1 MTTVKK
7 LTTSDT
13 GSWLVTTI
21 REQHVLDLTRM
32 RYLRLPDWER
42 GWFTEDGV
50 WQRVW
55 EVGSY
60 PAERFPFDVELD
72 EPSDPM
78 RTRWMRSSVVRRIVQ
93 LPDMAC
99 VLSRFADNAAPRLDV
114 QRGWWP
120 IIAEMDAAL
129 AEADPSTRYSGI
141 TQKFGGLRV
150 HLAEVNRELWPLIR
164 DAEAKALRTCERCGG
179 RGGMHQ
185 AGGYV
190 TLCTSPCA
198 VVLRADKVRDTTK
211 LPHRTRLAKVVDPG
225 ADGGW
230 PPVTAVVRGG
240 FVHVAG
246 LTRFM
251 VYSDRSRFDV
261 DQARDVARQL
271 RERGWAADAETVER
285 AVAELEAQ
293 QREG

>member
-7 LTTSDT
+7 LTPDDT

-21 REQHVLDLTRM
+21 DDQHVLDLDRM
-32 RYLRLPDWER
+32 LYLRLPDWGR
-42 GWFTEDGV
+42 AWFTEDGV
-50 WQRVW
+50 WQRIW

-60 PAERFPFDVELD
+60 PAERWEFGLELD

-93 LPDMAC
+93 LPDMAA
-99 VLSRFADNAAPRLDV
+99 VRSRFAMGMGSRLDV

-120 IIAEMDAAL
+120 LVAELDAAL
-129 AEADPSTRYSGI
+129 AEADPRVQYTGI

-185 AGGYV
+185 AGGFV

-198 VVLRADKVRDTTK
+198 VVLGADKVRDTTK
-211 LPHRTRLAKVVDPG
+211 LPHRSRLAKVVDPG

>member
-7 LTTSDT
+7 LTPDDT
-13 GSWLVTTI
+13 GVWLVTTI
-21 REQHVLDLTRM
+21 REQHVIDLDRM
-32 RYLRLPDWER
+32 RYLRLPDWWR
-42 GWFTEDGV
+42 GTFTDNGV
-50 WQRVW
+50 WQRIW
-55 EVGSY
+55 EVGDLQ
-60 PAERFPFDVELD
+60 ERWEFHLELD

-93 LPDMAC
+93 LPDMRS
-99 VLSRFADNAAPRLDV
+99 VLGRFADNATPRLDV
-114 QRGWWP
+114 QRGWWS
-120 IIAEMDAAL
+120 IIADLDAAL
-129 AEADPSTRYSGI
+129 VEADPSARYSGI

-164 DAEAKALRTCERCGG
+164 DTEARALRTCERCGG

-185 AGGYV
+185 AGGFV

-198 VVLRADKVRDTTK
+198 VVLGADKVRDTSR
-211 LPHRTRLAKVVDPG
+211 LPHRSRLAKVVDPG